1 MNEIGCQRAIRKLIQ
16 DYEDVLIDGHYHQG
30 TYREIAEVVLAAITP
45 PREYYHFKVQV
56 TDAEE
61 TSFGRRPGN
70 TAKPKRRAV
79 YNCIVHMADL
89 ALPSGNLDEEQYL
102 EQHIDFRSMVDG
114 VAAMISGSY
123 WRSGGTYAAYF
134 EGLPICIEDPETD
147 SKFNL
152 VRGAA
157 DDRSVRVQ
165 NLDFEWRETT
175 NDVWTPMFY
184 SRCSFRLEEQIA

>member
-1 MNEIGCQRAIRKLIQ
+1 MNEIGCQRAIRQLIQ
-16 DYEDVLIDGHYHQG
+16 NNEAVLVHGHYHQG
-30 TYREIAEVVLAAITP
+30 TYREIGEIVLAAVSP
-45 PREYYHFKVQV
+45 PTEYYHYKIQI

-79 YNCIVHMADL
+79 YNCIIHMVDL
-89 ALPSGNLDEEQYL
+89 ALASGNLGEEQYL
-102 EQHIDFRSMVDG
+102 AQHIDFRSMVDG
-114 VAAMISGSY
+114 VTAMVSGSY

-134 EGLPICIEDPETD
+134 VGLPICIEDPESD
-147 SKFNL
+147 SSFDL

-157 DDRSVRVQ
+157 DDRSIRVQ
-165 NLDFEWRETT
+165 NLDFEWRDTN

-184 SRCSFRLEEQIA
+184 SRCSFALEEQIS